1 MTIKPLKS
9 VKLFFRKT
17 VSKQWK
23 EPFVQL
29 WVKGTKKILQTIH
42 SYWLAWM
49 NFWRERFFYFWTH
62 KANQSFWWLH
72 LAFYSYFI
80 LTYDRASF
88 VMRMIFSLLRHI
100 FWYCSFY
107 WHYCARFFQVSRN
120 LMMILFF
127 WLFFTDWHFFPLL
140 HNRESRKF
148 SSKQLCLLTKSLG
161 NFIHKIYL
169 LVNLLNSMS
178 TNKVASKPRNPET
191 PSIALPSTYRD
202 ECIISRYVY

>member
-1 MTIKPLKS
+1 MPVPFYSNELQLICYVFLAWYYEFKKGMHSMTIKPLKS

-140 HNRESRKF
+140 HNRGGN
-148 SSKQLCLLTKSLG
+148 QGSLVQS
-161 NFIHKIYL
+161 NFVCWQK
-169 LVNLLNSMS
+169 
-178 TNKVASKPRNPET
+178 A
-191 PSIALPSTYRD
+191 
-202 ECIISRYVY
+202 